1 VEDTGQTAWDE
12 RYSGPDL
19 VWGAGPNRF
28 VAAEL
33 AALPPGRAIDL
44 ATGEGRNAIWLA
56 ERGWQ
61 VTGVDFSAVGLA
73 RAARLAA
80 ERGVSVDWVQADL
93 LGYQATPGGYDLVL
107 IAYLQLPSA
116 SLAPVF
122 RAAATAVAPGGTL
135 LVIGHDRD
143 NIARGYGGPQDPGRL
158 YTPALVTAELDGLA
172 VGKAERVQ
180 RHVQTPEGER
190 TAIDTLVR
198 AERPAEHALPAAVSA
213 GGRGTR

>member
-1 VEDTGQTAWDE
+1 MEATEQAAWDQ

-28 VAAEL
+28 VTAEVT
-33 AALPPGRAIDL
+33 ALPAGRAVDL
-44 ATGEGRNAIWLA
+44 GTGEGRNAIWLA

-61 VTGVDFSAVGLA
+61 VTAVDFSVAGLA

-93 LGYQATPGGYDLVL
+93 LDYQPAPGAYDLVL
-107 IAYLQLPSA
+107 VAYIHLPA
-116 SLAPVF
+116 AGLARVF
-122 RAAATAVAPGGTL
+122 RAAAAAVAPGGTL

-143 NIARGYGGPQDPGRL
+143 NITRGHGGPQDPGRL
-158 YTPALVTAELDGLA
+158 YTPAAVTAELDGLT
-172 VGKAERVQ
+172 VRRAEQVMRP
-180 RHVQTPEGER
+180 VQTPEGER

-198 AERPAEHALPAAVSA
+198 AERPA
-213 GGRGTR
+213 

>member
-1 VEDTGQTAWDE
+1 VEITEQAAWDQ

-28 VAAEL
+28 VADEL

-44 ATGEGRNAIWLA
+44 GTGEGRNAIWLA
-56 ERGWQ
+56 ERGWR
-61 VTGVDFSAVGLA
+61 VTAVDFSAAGLA

-93 LGYQATPGGYDLVL
+93 LDYQPAPGSYDLVL
-107 IAYLQLPSA
+107 IAYLHLPSA
-116 SLAPVF
+116 SLAQVF
-122 RAAATAVAPGGTL
+122 RAAAAAVAPGGTL

-143 NIARGYGGPQDPGRL
+143 NIARGHGGPQDPGRL
-158 YTPALVTAELDGLA
+158 YTPALVTGQLGGLA
-172 VGKAERVQ
+172 IRKAGQVQ
-180 RHVQTPEGER
+180 RPVQTPEGER

-198 AERPAEHALPAAVSA
+198 AERPA
-213 GGRGTR
+213 